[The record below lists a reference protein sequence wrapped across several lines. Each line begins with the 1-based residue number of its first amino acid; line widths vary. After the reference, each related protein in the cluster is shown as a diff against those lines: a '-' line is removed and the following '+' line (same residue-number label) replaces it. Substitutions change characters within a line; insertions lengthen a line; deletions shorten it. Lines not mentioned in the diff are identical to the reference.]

1 MILLLFMLVVISSTN
16 SQGWRVVVRV
26 GSREESEKVKPR
38 SRIRELESINT
49 KSQSLSLESELA
61 VRVENFKTFD
71 LVSCNYF
78 KVIQRF

>member
-16 SQGWRVVVRV
+16 SQGWRVGVRV